1 MHEPDT
7 APVERRETWLADGS
21 APSDALICQR
31 PGESPGRDDAVRAFG
46 YNASLFPAAGTR
58 PADISL
64 RNQANAM
71 QEVNPINH
79 LIKDLS
85 ERTDVLRGY
94 L

>member
-1 MHEPDT
+1 MTLYGH
-7 APVERRETWLADGS
+7 LATMPLFS
-21 APSDALICQR
+21 PP
-31 PGESPGRDDAVRAFG
+31 PGFV
-46 YNASLFPAAGTR
+46 L
-58 PADISL
+58 ADISL